1 VRKLSYTFT
10 RMVIFWVCEGSM
22 KNSINKKL
30 AAGFGLCLLLIVT
43 VVGFNYL
50 ALRKLE
56 RLYLETLKRSG
67 YLELATDAEHV
78 GKEMYHVIANA
89 VINRNLARSEREWA
103 VCKRESREKLN
114 RVDKAVEAS
123 QDRANVRE
131 AEQAINDIIRIY
143 EQEMLPLI
151 RRGAAVSGPLSAL
164 DAQLD
169 RRIDDIDLALQRVAK
184 SMSKENRKA
193 EWEYNAVLKRT
204 HGFGLVISLTG
215 VLAVIVIII
224 LATRQIVGPLTEITG
239 AALEI
244 KKGNYLVG
252 LKHTSQDE
260 IGVLSDAFRD
270 MSRQM
275 ERRTLELQAS
285 NDRLQKE
292 MGERRHAE
300 EEISR
305 LNAQL
310 EQRVMQR
317 TEELLKAN
325 RQCQLVL
332 AVQKETEEELRS
344 SHEQLRNLSRHLQA
358 VREEERTIIAREI
371 HDELGQSLT
380 ALKMDVS
387 WLGRKLPAGFGHL
400 EEKTGEML
408 KYIDET
414 IKTVQR
420 ISAELRPG
428 ILDDLG
434 LMAAIEWQA
443 QEFQK
448 RTGVSCEVSSSFDC
462 DTLDRCRST
471 ALFRIIQEALTNIS
485 RHAEATLTRV
495 TLVENGNTLVAT
507 VTDNGKGIN
516 ETRISDPDSL
526 GLIGIRE
533 RALLFGGEVNIS
545 RLAEGGTSVRLII
558 PLV

>member
-1 VRKLSYTFT
+1 
-10 RMVIFWVCEGSM
+10 M

-30 AAGFGLCLLLIVT
+30 TAGFGLCLLLIVT
-43 VVGFNYL
+43 VVGFNYF

-56 RLYLETLKRSG
+56 KLYQETSKRSG
-67 YLELATDAEHV
+67 HLELAMHSQHI
-78 GKEMYHVIANA
+78 GKELYQVIANA
-89 VINRNLARSEREWA
+89 VINRDLAQSEREWA
-103 VCKRESREKLN
+103 VCTKESLEMLSN
-114 RVDKAVEAS
+114 VDKAVETPQEQAH
-123 QDRANVRE
+123 VRE

-143 EQEMLPLI
+143 GEEMLPLI
-151 RRGAAVSGPLSAL
+151 RKGGAVPGPLSAI

-169 RRIDDIDLALQRVAK
+169 KQITAIDLALQRVAE
-184 SMSKENRKA
+184 SMSEKNKRA
-193 EWEYNAVLKRT
+193 EWEYNVVLRRT
-204 HGFGLVISLTG
+204 HGFGLVISLVG
-215 VLAVIVIII
+215 VMAVIGIII

-252 LKHTSQDE
+252 LQHTSQDE

-270 MSRQM
+270 MSQQV
-275 ERRTLELQAS
+275 EKRTLELQGS
-285 NDRLQKE
+285 HDRLQKE
-292 MGERRHAE
+292 IGERRQAE

-305 LNAQL
+305 LNARL

-317 TEELLKAN
+317 TEELLNAN
-325 RQCQLVL
+325 RQCQLVV
-332 AVQKETEEELRS
+332 AAQKETEEELRS

-358 VREEERTIIAREI
+358 VREEERTVIAREI

-387 WLGRKLPAGFGHL
+387 WLGGKLPDGSDSL
-400 EEKTGEML
+400 KEKTTLML

-414 IKTVQR
+414 IRTVQR

-448 RTGVSCEVSSSFDC
+448 RTGISCEVSSSFDC

-471 ALFRIIQEALTNIS
+471 ALFRIVQEALTNIC
-485 RHAEATLTRV
+485 RHAEATMARV
-495 TLVENGNTLVAT
+495 SLEDSANTLVIT
-507 VTDNGKGIN
+507 VTDNGKGIS
-516 ETRISDPDSL
+516 ESRISDPNSL
-526 GLIGIRE
+526 GLIGMRE
-533 RALLFGGEVNIS
+533 RVLLFGGGVKIA
-545 RLAEGGTSVRLII
+545 RRAEGGTSVSMTI
-558 PLV
+558 PLEGGEMKPPGV